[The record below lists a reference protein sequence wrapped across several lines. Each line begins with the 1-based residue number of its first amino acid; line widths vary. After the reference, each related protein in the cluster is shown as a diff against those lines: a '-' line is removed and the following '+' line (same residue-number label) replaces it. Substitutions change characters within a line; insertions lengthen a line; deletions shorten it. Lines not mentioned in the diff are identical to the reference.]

1 MLELRHL
8 RAFLAVA
15 EELHFGRAA
24 ARLAITQPGLS
35 QQVQGL
41 EAALGVTLFDRA
53 RRRVALTPAGRV
65 LLAEAPRLTAQVDR
79 VADLTRRAASGQVG
93 RLVIG
98 SAQSATYEVLPRL
111 LSEYRRAHPGVD
123 LDLREMNSP
132 LQIEALRAG
141 QIDVAFVR
149 TPVDTGKLATH
160 PLREEQLMVVLP
172 RRHPLA
178 RQARVTLRALAR
190 EPLILHPV
198 GPRPNW
204 SDFMIGLARGVGVE
218 PTIAEQASE
227 TSVAMSFV
235 AAGLGLTVVP
245 DSFSALR
252 HPATVLRPLAGAVPR
267 TRLLV
272 VHRPDHVAAALTP
285 LLALVARLYPRS

>member
-1 MLELRHL
+1 MFELRHL

-24 ARLAITQPGLS
+24 SKLGITQPGLS
-35 QQVQGL
+35 QQIQGL
-41 EAALGVTLFDRA
+41 EATLGVTLFDRA
-53 RRRVALTPAGRV
+53 RRRVALTPAGQV
-65 LLAEAPRLTAQVDR
+65 LLTEGPRLTAQVDR
-79 VADLTRRAASGQVG
+79 VADLARRAASGQVG

-111 LSEYRRAHPGVD
+111 LSAYRRAHPGVD

-141 QIDVAFVR
+141 QLDVGFVR
-149 TPVDTGKLATH
+149 TPVDIGRLTSH
-160 PLREEQLMVVLP
+160 PLREEELMVIVP
-172 RRHPLA
+172 RRHHLA
-178 RQARVTLRALAR
+178 RKARITLRELGR
-190 EPLILHPV
+190 EPLILHPLA
-198 GPRPNW
+198 PRPNW
-204 SDFMIGLARGVGVE
+204 SDFMIGLVRGVGVE

-235 AAGLGLTVVP
+235 AAGLGLTIVP
-245 DSFSALR
+245 DSLAVLR
-252 HPATVLRPLAGAVPR
+252 HPATVARPLAGAVPR

-272 VHRPDHVAAALTP
+272 VHRADHVPAALTP